1 MATFLESLLCGIIYA
16 SVVSENIASTI
27 EDKSRARSQL
37 LDRLLNRQVYDPRLR
52 PGFGG
57 GPVIV
62 TVGFWILSIDKID
75 VVNMVLM
82 KQLFSEYHLELK
94 T

>member
-1 MATFLESLLCGIIYA
+1 M
-16 SVVSENIASTI
+16 
-27 EDKSRARSQL
+27 
-37 LDRLLNRQVYDPRLR
+37 
-52 PGFGG
+52 
-57 GPVIV
+57 IV

>member
-1 MATFLESLLCGIIYA
+1 MKFYSA
-16 SVVSENIASTI
+16 
-27 EDKSRARSQL
+27 
-37 LDRLLNRQVYDPRLR
+37 
-52 PGFGG
+52 G